1 MSILLALFLVSY
13 PNGWFGTGPASAS
26 DVGMM
31 LEQGVFAV
39 EYNPAGL
46 AWLDSLQVGV
56 AAEGLFRYNLAGVA
70 YRYQDWP
77 LAASV
82 HKNIHDWGFSLGAGH
97 LRRPLAMGGALSA
110 SFDTL
115 GHDQT
120 FSLRFGLQ
128 WREYVG
134 LSLGPKLWNAQDTGH
149 LSVMAQV
156 GAAVPIP
163 IPQVEGLDFL
173 VGAAGEIGP
182 PHFRIGGG
190 LACEP
195 FEGIKI
201 QSVVTTEEWGAGLLL
216 DNLDDRGGLWVRK
229 GFMEEHWRFGI
240 AYVRNVRPRRTRE
253 VIVYRNLPG
262 RVDTVYLTEA
272 EPVDQDTTTH
282 VVSPDVRRKQERL
295 MGKANRYYAAQHYE
309 DAIAAWR
316 EVIRLDPSSDLAAR
330 AREDIKE
337 VTALIETLERIRSSR
352 GGARGRDKPQ

>member
-1 MSILLALFLVSY
+1 MSILLALLLVSY

-26 DVGMM
+26 DAGMM

-39 EYNPAGL
+39 EYNPSGL

-97 LRRPLAMGGALSA
+97 LTRPLAMGGAFSA

-134 LSLGPKLWNAQDTGH
+134 LSLGPKLWNARDTGH
-149 LSVMAQV
+149 LSVIAQV

-190 LACEP
+190 LAYEP
-195 FEGIKI
+195 FEWIKI

-216 DNLDDRGGLWVRK
+216 DNADDRGGLWVRK
-229 GFMEEHWRFGI
+229 GFMEETWRFGI
-240 AYVRNVRPRRTRE
+240 AYVRNVRAQRTRE

-272 EPVDQDTTTH
+272 EPVDQDTATH

-295 MGKANRYYAAQHYE
+295 MAQANRYYAAQHYE

-316 EVIRLDPSSDLAAR
+316 EVIRLDPSSDLAVR

-337 VTALIETLERIRSSR
+337 VTALIETLERIRS
-352 GGARGRDKPQ
+352 GRGRTTRSKPQ